1 MTPFEEQLQ
10 KAMRRV
16 DAPPALMRF
25 LEAAVEVEREHTMPR
40 AKRKHR
46 RAFLVP
52 RFIPRFAARPQLAA
66 LMTSAVAALLA
77 VGVFA
82 GEHAYRRHEQT
93 VRATQQFE
101 TATRITD
108 KALAHTREQLAR
120 AGVPLD

>member
-16 DAPPALMRF
+16 DAPPTLVQF
-25 LEAAVEVEREHTMPR
+25 LETAVKAERERTSPR
-40 AKRKHR
+40 NTRKPR
-46 RAFLVP
+46 LAFFVP
-52 RFIPRFAARPQLAA
+52 RPQFAAW
-66 LMTSAVAALLA
+66 MTTAVAAMLA

-93 VRATQQFE
+93 VLATQQFE

-108 KALAHTREQLAR
+108 EALARTREQLAR
-120 AGVPLD
+120 AGVSLDQ